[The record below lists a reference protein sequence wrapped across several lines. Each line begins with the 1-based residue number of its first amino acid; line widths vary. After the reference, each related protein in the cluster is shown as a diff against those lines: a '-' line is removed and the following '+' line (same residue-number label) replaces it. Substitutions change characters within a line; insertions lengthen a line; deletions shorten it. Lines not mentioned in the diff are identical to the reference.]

1 MNQTYQGSNPDGSVD
16 VPVKRKR
23 GRPRKYPKLDLEEKA
38 RIPKDQNLHRR
49 ESHRVPPGFE
59 GANGNQPRQVDSID
73 NANDGMAGQVVSGVI
88 EAAFDAGYLLS
99 VRVGNSDTTL
109 RGVVFKPGHY
119 VPVSAENDVAPEMQ
133 MIRRNEVPLPA
144 ENYIHGHGFNPRS
157 REREQNFNSHR
168 NGTHSLN
175 ELPIVNQFVPKS
187 ANLVALKGKQVPSV
201 AAQTARP
208 VIPKGNVVPVVLK
221 PVNGIALANQPS
233 PYAIQPAHLVAS
245 KSNKVVRGAQ
255 SSDGSIVNNQV
266 PAVVNQAPPL
276 PQPQS
281 SHQFTAKDSQSD
293 NVPSTRPPEEVSKK
307 IQAPSESA
315 KTGIDGSTLA
325 GKASVKGS
333 GHRQVD
339 EVDDIDQPLLI
350 EPLQSVLP
358 DLRTQPDPAAKPFEN
373 NITGKMT
380 ELLQVKTKLRLECI
394 LTLSSLLV
402 PKYSRHYMMSSASKR
417 FCRKAQWRTRCL
429 RLKSQQQLLC

>member
-144 ENYIHGHGFNPRS
+144 ENYTHGHGFNPRS

-168 NGTHSLN
+168 NGNHSLN

-266 PAVVNQAPPL
+266 PAVVNQVPP

-325 GKASVKGS
+325 GKTSVKGS
-333 GHRQVD
+333 GHRLVD
-339 EVDDIDQPLLI
+339 EIDDIDQPLLI
-350 EPLQSVLP
+350 EPLQSVQP
-358 DLRTQPDPAAKPFEN
+358 DLHTQPDPAAKPFEN

-380 ELLQVKTKLRLECI
+380 ELLQVLQESTMENQVPQAEEPATASVLKLEEPRN
-394 LTLSSLLV
+394 
-402 PKYSRHYMMSSASKR
+402 
-417 FCRKAQWRTRCL
+417 
-429 RLKSQQQLLC
+429 